1 MRIAFAVLGLVGIV
15 LAQPPLA
22 NAQRAIVLVRH
33 ADRLDSTPDSPLSK
47 AGEARALRLASL
59 LLDAGIT
66 AIYTSEFQ
74 RTIKTAEPLALALKI
89 TPMRLPAADREGL
102 FRRLRSAHADDVVL
116 MVGHGESV
124 PALMKA
130 YGHPEIVAI
139 DPDDYS
145 NLFVLVPR
153 ESGPPVVLRLKY

>member
-1 MRIAFAVLGLVGIV
+1 MRIALAALGLVGIILV
-15 LAQPPLA
+15 PPPSA
-22 NAQRAIVLVRH
+22 DAQRAIVLVRH
-33 ADRLDSTPDSPLSK
+33 ADRLDSSPDSLLSK
-47 AGEARALRLASL
+47 AAEARALRLASL

-74 RTIKTAEPLALALKI
+74 RTIKTAEPLALTLKI
-89 TPMRLPAADREGL
+89 TPMKFPVADREGL
-102 FRRLRSAHADDVVL
+102 FRHLRLAHADDVVM

-130 YGHPEIVAI
+130 YGHQESVVI

-153 ESGPPVVLRLKY
+153 ESGPPVVLRLRY

>member
-22 NAQRAIVLVRH
+22 DAQRAIVLLRH
-33 ADRLDSTPDSPLSK
+33 ADRLDSSPDSPLSK

-66 AIYTSEFQ
+66 AIYTSEFK

-89 TPMRLPAADREGL
+89 TPVRLPAADAGADEGIWAPGDC
-102 FRRLRSAHADDVVL
+102 RDRSGRLLEPVRGGAQGKRSAGCPSA
-116 MVGHGESV
+116 E
-124 PALMKA
+124 
-130 YGHPEIVAI
+130 
-139 DPDDYS
+139 
-145 NLFVLVPR
+145 
-153 ESGPPVVLRLKY
+153 VLRGGR